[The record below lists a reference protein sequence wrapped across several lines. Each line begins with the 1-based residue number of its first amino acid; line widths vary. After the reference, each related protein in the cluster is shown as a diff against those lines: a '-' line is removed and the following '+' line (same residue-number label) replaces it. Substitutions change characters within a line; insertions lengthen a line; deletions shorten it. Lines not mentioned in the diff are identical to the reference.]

1 MMYYVLAA
9 VGLLFVIQLLYLFLV
24 YKLASSRPS
33 PEGKGDESPLVDDGA
48 GEGLP
53 RLSVIIPACNQDYL
67 LRQNLPAVLE
77 QDYPD
82 FEVIVVDDNSTDETA
97 DILQQLQYRYPRLR
111 TTFVPPTSR
120 RISHRK
126 LALTLG
132 IKAATGD
139 WLVFTDA
146 DCRPAGNLWLRSLV
160 GQSSDHCSL
169 ITDNS
174 NCDAVVGFTGV
185 ETSRGLGALVRRF
198 DTQLRGLRLLGLAAR
213 GRAHMAYGT
222 NMMYRR
228 SIFFDAKGYSSHL
241 NLERGDDDI
250 FVNEHIAPRRIR
262 AAVTPEARVVCTDTS
277 RRHWR
282 LERMGRLATRRHLRG
297 VQKALLTFDSLTR
310 VLYIIGTLA
319 AIVMAV
325 VLRREFAL
333 WWVIVVAAAVLWV
346 VRYVLSLLVWN
357 RSARALGDA
366 SYGAALP
373 VLMPLQMFAAL
384 GLRVRYVFT
393 SKQRYRRKQL

>member
-1 MMYYVLAA
+1 MMYYFLAA
-9 VGLLFVIQLLYLFLV
+9 VGLLFVIQLLYLFLI
-24 YKLASSRPS
+24 YKIASPHSS
-33 PEGKGDESPLVDDGA
+33 PKGKGNVSPLVDDGA

-53 RLSVIIPACNQDYL
+53 RLSVIITACNQDYL

-82 FEVIVVDDNSTDETA
+82 FEVIVVDDNSTDETT
-97 DILQQLQYRYPRLR
+97 DILQQLQNRYPRLR

-146 DCRPAGNLWLRSLV
+146 DCRPAGNLWLRSLT
-160 GQSSDHCSL
+160 GQTAD
-169 ITDNS
+169 D
-174 NCDAVVGFTGV
+174 CDAVVGFTGV

-198 DTQLRGLRLLGLAAR
+198 DAQLRGLRLLGLAAR

-262 AAVTPEARVVCTDTS
+262 AAITPEAKVVCTDTS

-384 GLRVRYVFT
+384 GLRVRYIFT